1 MISDKTTRMPL
12 SVLLMVL
19 GAVLI
24 YLATEVLPGFLLVG
38 LGIVVEIIGITLN
51 RK

>member
-1 MISDKTTRMPL
+1 MA
-12 SVLLMVL
+12 L

-24 YLATEVLPGFLLVG
+24 YLATEVLLGFLFVG